1 MEYSGHVGY
10 KLVCSSVVLSVVEY
24 LKTYIYLYI
33 DIVIEPHNIPVES
46 VIQSNASCKTSIDL
60 EEDENSLG
68 KNSVKWS
75 DPVHFLKS
83 QGKLFLSFPCTF
95 FSHIFDA

>member
-1 MEYSGHVGY
+1 MEYSGHVVY

-46 VIQSNASCKTSIDL
+46 VIQSNTSCKASVDL

-83 QGKLFLSFPCTF
+83 QGKLFCHFHIPF
-95 FSHIFDA
+95 FTYF